1 MKGNEKGNWSMTQD
15 VFNYL
20 KFLDE
25 EIRQIVAWV
34 VHRKS
39 VEGEE
44 TKWSESLQV
53 ISLQMSQI
61 IAKLS
66 HM

>member
-66 HM
+66 YM